1 MPSERDPACLDGAAG
16 AFFPPMKN
24 LAPMAA
30 TIPTP
35 ASATPA
41 MRPAFD
47 PDALLLLLD
56 GRGDGLLER
65 ARLATL

>member
-1 MPSERDPACLDGAAG
+1 
-16 AFFPPMKN
+16 
-24 LAPMAA
+24 MAA

-65 ARLATL
+65 ARLTTL